1 MQNKYLTRL
10 IKVDNIKTFKWLSF
24 LLPFILF
31 LIYFALR
38 GAYPFGD
45 NSILTV
51 DLGQQYIDF
60 LAYFKHTVTQNPGD
74 ILYSFSKGLG
84 GAMAGT
90 WAYYLLSPFNLI
102 LLLVPTAFFP
112 TGIFFVILTKIG
124 FIGLSSFHYFN
135 RRNHLN
141 GYTTLALSTAY
152 AMCGFVVANNFN
164 LMWLDS
170 VILLPILIQTID
182 DWFVSKPQFKKLL
195 LVTCA
200 LLITNFYSGYMAL
213 LFGFFYYI
221 TLWIIHHPKNWR
233 KLFAKYIGVNLL
245 SALLTA
251 FVLIPTVLELLTGKG
266 QSQGSQFELAFQY
279 PPQNTLAKLMI
290 GSFDF
295 NQMSYGMPNIY
306 FSSILLLAVIG
317 FFMNKAIAKRIR
329 ISFFG
334 LFFFMIGSLSFIPL
348 VLMWHMGQFPVWF
361 PGRFTFCLV
370 FLCLILASDYL
381 KNIKFDSKKTWIVQL
396 VLIAAAIIFVSIN
409 LTQFTFLDWLNIAFT
424 AVFFAMGIY
433 LYKRFNAWGA
443 IAPILL
449 MALVTLD
456 LSSNFAA
463 SLNNISYQS
472 NSAYVNYSHQSA
484 DTSQKIKASDDSFYR
499 TEKTYYRSNDDPFSG
514 QFNGISHFNSL
525 TPYYQ
530 SSFLNRLGLKSS
542 GSSYSYT
549 NGTVLTDSLLGVK
562 YYYNYTDNSDPFP
575 FKTPNRFA
583 TLSSRPDLDTYQK
596 IMKNYQIDVY
606 KNDSALPI
614 SFVAPENPSE
624 VSLATNRPILNQEEL
639 MSNLLNK
646 QASYFKKQ
654 PEMDVSLSNVSVE
667 KSLDTTS
674 YHVMEQ
680 GKPASVEYSFTPET
694 NDSYYLLVPN
704 FFDNKQVKLYINDI
718 IVSGSSLGGNE
729 NRVLNIASNQKGVK
743 ITFKLELQKD
753 FLSFSLLSL
762 YRFDNASFKTDVE
775 SLKSTPTN
783 TKQLSNTHYTS
794 DVELS
799 ESKRF
804 MTSIPADSGWK
815 FKVDG
820 KIVTPVKWA
829 NTFWSLPLSSGSHHI
844 EYYYQPDY
852 VIYPFVL
859 SGITLILTLG
869 GLYTHRKIKKRQ
881 LD

>member
-1 MQNKYLTRL
+1 MQNNYLTRL

-60 LAYFKHTVTQNPGD
+60 LAYFKHTLTQNPND

-112 TGIFFVILTKIG
+112 TGIFLIILTKIG
-124 FIGLSSFHYFN
+124 FIGLSSFHYFH

-141 GYTTLALSTAY
+141 GYATLALSTAY

-182 DWFVSKPQFKKLL
+182 DWFTKPQFKKLL

-221 TLWIIHHPKNWR
+221 TLWIINRPKNWG
-233 KLFAKYIGVNLL
+233 KLFIKYAATNIL

-295 NQMSYGMPNIY
+295 NQMSYGMPNVY
-306 FSSILLLAVIG
+306 FSSLLLLAVIG
-317 FFMNKAIAKRIR
+317 FFMNKAIAKRTR
-329 ISFFG
+329 IALFG
-334 LFFFMIGSLSFIPL
+334 LFFFMIASLSFIPL

-381 KNIKFDSKKTWIVQL
+381 KNIKFDSNKTWIVQSIL
-396 VLIAAAIIFVSIN
+396 VVAAIIFVAIN
-409 LTQFTFLDWLNIAFT
+409 LAQFTFLDWLNIGFT

-433 LYKRFNAWGA
+433 LYKRFNTWGA

-449 MALVTLD
+449 MVLVTLD

-472 NSAYVNYSHQSA
+472 NSAYVNYSRQNA
-484 DTSQKIKASDDSFYR
+484 DTSKKIKESDDSFYR

-514 QFNGISHFNSL
+514 LFNGISHFNSL

-530 SSFLNRLGLKSS
+530 SIFLNRIGLKSA
-542 GSSYSYT
+542 GSSYSYG

-562 YYYNYTDNSDPFP
+562 YYYTYADNSDDFP

-583 TLSSRPDLDTYQK
+583 SLTTRPDLDTYQK

-606 KNDSALPI
+606 KNDHALPI
-614 SFVAPENPSE
+614 SFIAPENSSE

-646 QASYFKKQ
+646 QVSYFKKQ
-654 PEMDVSLSNVSVE
+654 PEMDASLTNVSVE

-680 GKPASVEYSFTPET
+680 GKPATVEYSFTPET
-694 NDSYYLLVPN
+694 NDPYYLLVPN
-704 FFDNKQVKLYINDI
+704 FFDNKQVKIYINDI
-718 IVSGSSLGGNE
+718 LVSGNSLGGNE
-729 NRVLNIASNQKGVK
+729 NRVLNVASNQKGVK
-743 ITFKLELQKD
+743 VTVKLELQKD

-762 YRFDNASFKTDVE
+762 YRFDNASFKTDIDA
-775 SLKSTPTN
+775 LKATPTN

-799 ESKRF
+799 ESQRF

-820 KIVTPVKWA
+820 KAVTPVKWA
-829 NTFWSLPLSSGSHHI
+829 NTFWSLPLASGTHHI

-859 SGITLILTLG
+859 SATTLVLTLG
-869 GLYTHRKIKKRQ
+869 GLYTYRKIKKRQ